1 MLASPYINTDQCQ
14 NGDTSSCAVVAH
26 YTPIS
31 QMYDETR
38 TVDIR
43 SLFLNSAFMASFKQN
58 QLKTEKEAVSRR
70 IYKICKSFVD
80 NGGQSAGIVASKV
93 FINIAAELVDLPFSD
108 VLAQYSP
115 SNDEVAFN
123 LAFNNRI
130 EVSVGK
136 YLDDLDDN
144 DVMFSLSID
153 NVPYAINRKDLYQLK
168 NVLLEVLAK

>member
-1 MLASPYINTDQCQ
+1 MTASLYLNINQYQ
-14 NGDTSSCAVVAH
+14 NDDTSSCAVVSRYA
-26 YTPIS
+26 PILRI
-31 QMYDETR
+31 YDESQ

-43 SLFLNSAFMASFKQN
+43 SLFSNSAFMIPFGQN
-58 QLKTEKEAVSRR
+58 QLKAEKEAVRVR
-70 IYKICKSFVD
+70 IDKICKSFDD
-80 NGGQSAGIVASKV
+80 NGGQKAGIVASKV
-93 FINIAAELVDLPFSD
+93 FANIAVELADLPFSD

-115 SNDEVAFN
+115 SNDEIVFN
-123 LAFNNRI
+123 LVFNNRI

-153 NVPYAINRKDLYQLK
+153 TEPYIINSRDLYQLK